1 MILHVIHSQTR
12 HGPFSL
18 KSRSHEFCRFFQDMP
33 LCTGGTVTERDIVS
47 QKIRMINTRYRELI
61 GTVVYRY
68 RTGSGQVPG
77 TNPVRYRY
85 RH

>member
-1 MILHVIHSQTR
+1 
-12 HGPFSL
+12 
-18 KSRSHEFCRFFQDMP
+18 MP

-85 RH
+85 RHWYPGTEAYVTGYQSLGAGTHVCTGRYL